1 MTSNVIEGPWGPPA
15 PGEAP
20 AGMPAYD
27 GLAAYEVG
35 AQPSA
40 PAAQAMAPPM
50 QVPQPVSYGNEPL
63 VDTSGSVTFALP
75 TAPYAPAFASYAP
88 PQPEYVQAATQPYP
102 PPRPFPRGGKK
113 KGLGEPPTRTSA
125 ALGLSLLLVGVGAA
139 VGAKYRG
146 MFGGIAGGLY
156 GGALINGIRAVRS
169 LTDGAP
175 ASDSEAAISG
185 TYALLG
191 AGVATYVLYQTR
203 APADDKKK
211 G

>member
-1 MTSNVIEGPWGPPA
+1 MTSNVIQGPWVGPPA
-15 PGEAP
+15 PGDAP
-20 AGMPAYD
+20 AGMSAYA
-27 GLAAYEVG
+27 GLAAYEAEAMPAG
-35 AQPSA
+35 AQQ
-40 PAAQAMAPPM
+40 PAMM
-50 QVPQPVSYGNEPL
+50 VPQDQPQRPVSYGDGPL
-63 VDTSGSVTFALP
+63 MDTTESVMFSMPAAA
-75 TAPYAPAFASYAP
+75 TAPVFANYAP
-88 PQPEYVQAATQPYP
+88 PEHVAAQPYP
-102 PPRPFPRGGKK
+102 PPQPFPARKK
-113 KGLGEPPTRTSA
+113 KGLGEPPQRTSA

-139 VGAKYRG
+139 LGAKYRG

-175 ASDSEAAISG
+175 SSDTEAAISG

-203 APADDKKK
+203 ASADDKKK